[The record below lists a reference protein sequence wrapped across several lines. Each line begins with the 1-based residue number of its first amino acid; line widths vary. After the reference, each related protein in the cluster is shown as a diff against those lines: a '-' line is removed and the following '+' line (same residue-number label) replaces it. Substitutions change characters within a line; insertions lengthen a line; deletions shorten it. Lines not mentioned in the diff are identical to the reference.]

1 MVRSLDKEESTLDF
15 GGEGCRLEFDLGAGT
30 FSILSDER
38 AVFKDA
44 KCVVV
49 LRKEKGEEA
58 ASSNGA
64 WEVAAAGED
73 EVRLV
78 RHEEWGDLLYR
89 VRRRAGALLLEVGM
103 RWEDDDETPA
113 IDAMVPLDVPA
124 GGIWPGRER
133 IRSWRFYQNGW
144 QCWTPTGVQKSRR
157 PGDYLYPLFLP
168 KIAKPMLLDTATP
181 VSSERGRF
189 ESEWFAG
196 LADIDEGDSVVVG
209 FIGVRRA
216 LSRVSARLG
225 RKPADSELAAAARFE
240 GKRPERGED
249 FWSEP
254 LAVIPGDLSGR
265 NLEEYAD
272 LLAGEQGVAGT
283 RPFPTGW
290 GSWYRYFTGVNREEV
305 LKNLEFITGK
315 RDWLGLKT
323 VQVDDGYQKSLG
335 EWLETNDDF
344 PGGMEEIA
352 DAIASKG
359 RIPGVWV
366 APFTVTRRSKLFKE
380 KREWVLRD
388 RRGKPVLAGV
398 NLLWK
403 GRFYGLD
410 ITHPEVLSWLHEI
423 FTAVRGQGFRF
434 VKLDF
439 LSTGILEG
447 ERYDRT
453 VTRAEAMH
461 NALSVIRNALGE
473 STYILAAGGPFLLG
487 AGILD
492 AQRIGGDVAPY
503 WRPAYQPLIRD
514 RATPG
519 TRNCLIYIFTRCFLH
534 GRLWEG
540 DPDCMLA
547 RGIESKLSLA
557 ERQTLASGISVLG
570 GAVMLS
576 DDLSLYTLEEE
587 DLARSMLPPVSARP
601 VCPDLWKREIPRHLV
616 TRLEDACGP
625 YILVWTVNWSR
636 FPRTIEMTLEEL
648 GIEPATYH
656 AHEFW
661 TGRYLGEVAYSVR
674 VEKIP
679 GHGSAVVRLTPVG
692 EEPRVIGSNIHISQ
706 GAVELKGFES
716 SPAGIG
722 MALSSPAFCN
732 AAITLHVPGS
742 GKIDVAGGG
751 DDVKI
756 DRVAK
761 SVYRLEFTLVGTR
774 YVSVS
779 TTAPVV

>member
-1 MVRSLDKEESTLDF
+1 MDKEEDTFAF
-15 GGEGCRLEFDLGAGT
+15 GGGDCRLEFDLGAGT
-30 FSILSDER
+30 FSVLSDGKPI
-38 AVFKDA
+38 FNDA

-49 LRKEKGEEA
+49 TRKEKTEEA
-58 ASSNGA
+58 ISSGGN
-64 WEVAAAGED
+64 WDVAVAGED
-73 EVRLV
+73 ECRLEKK
-78 RHEEWGDLLYR
+78 EEWGSLLCR
-89 VRRRAGALLLEVGM
+89 ARRRGEALLLEVGM
-103 RWEDDDETPA
+103 RWEDSDEPPA
-113 IDAMVPLDVPA
+113 IEAMVPLDVHA

-144 QCWTPTGVQKSRR
+144 QCWTPTGVLKSKR

-168 KIAKPMLLDTATP
+168 RIVKPMLFDTDTP

-225 RKPADSELAAAARFE
+225 RKPAESELAAAARFE
-240 GKRPERGED
+240 GKRPGRGED

-265 NLEEYAD
+265 NLETYAE
-272 LLAGEQGVAGT
+272 LLAREQGVAGT
-283 RPFPTGW
+283 RPAPPGW
-290 GSWYRYFTGVNREEV
+290 GSWYRYFTGINREEV
-305 LKNLEFITGK
+305 LKNLEFIAGK
-315 RDWLGLKT
+315 RDWLGLEV

-344 PGGMEEIA
+344 PGGMKEIA
-352 DAIASKG
+352 KEIASRGKT
-359 RIPGVWV
+359 PGIWL

-380 KREWVLRD
+380 KKEWVLRD

-398 NLLWK
+398 NPLWK

-439 LSTGILEG
+439 LTTGILGG
-447 ERYDRT
+447 ERYDST

-473 STYILAAGGPFLLG
+473 NTYILIAGGAFLLG
-487 AGILD
+487 AGICD
-492 AQRIGGDVAPY
+492 AQRVGGDVAPY
-503 WRPAYQPLIRD
+503 WRPVYQPLIRD
-514 RATPG
+514 RGTPG
-519 TRNCLIYIFTRCFLH
+519 TRNSLIYLFTRSFLH

-547 RGIESKLSLA
+547 RGIKSRLSLV
-557 ERQTLASGISVLG
+557 ERQTLASGIAVLG
-570 GAVMLS
+570 GAAMLS

-601 VCPDLWKREIPRHLV
+601 VCPDLWKREIPRYLV
-616 TRLEDACGP
+616 SRLEDVCGP
-625 YILVWTVNWSR
+625 YILVWAVNWSR

-648 GIEPATYH
+648 GIEPARYH

-674 VEKIP
+674 VEKVP

-692 EEPRVIGSNIHISQ
+692 EEPRVIGSSIHISQ
-706 GAVELKGFES
+706 GAAELKRFES

-722 MALSSPAFCN
+722 MAFSSPEFCS
-732 AAITLHVPGS
+732 AAITLYIPAS
-742 GKIDVAGGG
+742 GNIDVASGS

-761 SVYRLEFTLVGTR
+761 SIYRLEFTFGGTR

-779 TTAPVV
+779 TTAPVI

>member
-1 MVRSLDKEESTLDF
+1 MDKAESTLDF

-30 FSILSDER
+30 FSIFSDEK

-58 ASSNGA
+58 IGSNGE

-73 EVRLV
+73 ELRLV
-78 RHEEWGDLLYR
+78 RHEEWGDLLYH

-103 RWEDDDETPA
+103 LWEDSEDSPA
-113 IDAMVPLDVPA
+113 IESMFPLSVPA
-124 GGIWPGRER
+124 GGIWPGRKST
-133 IRSWRFYQNGW
+133 RSWRFYQNGW

-168 KIAKPMLLDTATP
+168 KAVKPMVVNTATP
-181 VSSERGRF
+181 VSSEKGSF

-196 LADIDEGDSVVVG
+196 LADIDEGDSVVIG

-216 LSRVSARLG
+216 LSRISVRLG
-225 RKPADSELAAAARFE
+225 RKPAESKLAAAARFE
-240 GKRPERGED
+240 GKRPSGGEE

-265 NLEEYAD
+265 NLEAYAE
-272 LLAGEQGVAGT
+272 LLAIEQGVTCT
-283 RPFPTGW
+283 RSFPAGW
-290 GSWYRYFTGVNREEV
+290 GSWYHYFAKVKKDDV

-315 RDWLGLKT
+315 RDWLGLELM
-323 VQVDDGYQKSLG
+323 QVDDGYEKNLG
-335 EWLETNDDF
+335 EWLETNEDF
-344 PGGMEEIA
+344 PGGMKEIA

-359 RIPGVWV
+359 MTPGVWL
-366 APFTVTRRSKLFKE
+366 APFTVTRGSKLFKD
-380 KREWVLRD
+380 KKEWVLRN
-388 RRGKPVLAGV
+388 RRGRPILAGV
-398 NLLWK
+398 NPLWK

-473 STYILAAGGPFLLG
+473 GTYILAAGGPFLLG
-487 AGILD
+487 VGIFD

-514 RATPG
+514 RSTPG
-519 TRNCLIYIFTRCFLH
+519 TRNSLVYIFTRCFMH

-547 RGIESKLSLA
+547 RGMKSKLSLA

-601 VCPDLWKREIPRHLV
+601 VCPDLWKREIPRYLV
-616 TRLEDACGP
+616 ARLEDACGP
-625 YILVWTVNWSR
+625 YILVWAVNWSR
-636 FPRTIEMTLEEL
+636 FPRTIKMTLEEL
-648 GIEPATYH
+648 GVEPARYH

-661 TGRYLGEVAYSVR
+661 TGGYLGEIAYSVT
-674 VEKIP
+674 VEKVP
-679 GHGSAVVRLTPVG
+679 GHGSAVIRLTTVG
-692 EEPRVIGSNIHISQ
+692 DEPRVIGSNIHISQ

-774 YVSVS
+774 FVSVS
-779 TTAPVV
+779 TTAPVI